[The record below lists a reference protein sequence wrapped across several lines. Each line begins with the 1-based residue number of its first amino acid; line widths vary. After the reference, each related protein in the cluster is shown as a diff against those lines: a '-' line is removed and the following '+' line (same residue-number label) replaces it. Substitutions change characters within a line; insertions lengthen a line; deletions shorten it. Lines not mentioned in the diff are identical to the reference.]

1 MINLEKIISNQSF
14 LLEIIWKL
22 QDIQSDTIDE
32 DVNNEIMKLIQFI
45 EQGIK

>member
-1 MINLEKIISNQSF
+1 MTNLEKIISNQSF

-32 DVNNEIMKLIQFI
+32 DVNNEIMKLIQLSNK
-45 EQGIK
+45 E